1 MKSCREVV
9 DLLSD
14 YIAGDLSSDDVDG
27 IRLHLNACANCL
39 NFLDSFKTT
48 VKLMRGLRDETV
60 PYEVVDRLWIFPRS
74 RREKK

>member
-14 YIAGDLSSDDVDG
+14 YIAGDLSPEDVDG
-27 IRLHLNACANCL
+27 IRLHLNACTNCL

-48 VKLMRGLRDETV
+48 VKLTRSLRNENV
-60 PYEVVDRLWIFPRS
+60 PYEAVDRLWIFPRS
-74 RREKK
+74 RSQKR